1 MPQIAPKRRSFA
13 RLPALRGT
21 DAQFYRYATGY
32 RDVETRQRNA
42 ADDLIN
48 VVKSVF
54 SVRRNLR
61 RAGVL

>member
-1 MPQIAPKRRSFA
+1 MPQIAPKRLLFA

-21 DAQFYRYATGY
+21 DAQFYRYAQVD

-42 ADDLIN
+42 ADDFIN
-48 VVKSVF
+48 MLNSVF

>member
-1 MPQIAPKRRSFA
+1 MPQIAPKRLFFA

-21 DAQFYRYATGY
+21 GVQFAVSRQVDS
-32 RDVETRQRNA
+32 DVETRQRNA
-42 ADDLIN
+42 ADDFIDM
-48 VVKSVF
+48 VKFGF